1 LIEQL
6 TNRTDT
12 VNPIAI
18 GALVLVC
25 TFGGALA
32 GMWLRGVLPTQHLDA
47 ESTGTVKVG
56 IGLIAT
62 MTALVLGLVT
72 GAAKSSFDQ
81 MSTAI
86 RNTATDLLA
95 LDRTLARYGPEGAE
109 ARNLLYHA
117 VQVRLDAI
125 WPQSSSQTVKLDVP
139 DVGSAETLVA
149 RIQGLAPQNDE
160 QRWLRS
166 RALSLG
172 EDMLEARWIASSGGG
187 TTVLGPF
194 LVALL
199 FWLGLTFASFG
210 LFAPRNV
217 TVIATLFL
225 CALSVAGAV
234 FLVLEMDGPFEGVVK
249 VSPQPLRYALAQ
261 MNQ

>member
-1 LIEQL
+1 
-6 TNRTDT
+6 

-18 GALVLVC
+18 GALVLLC

-32 GMWLRGVLPTQHLDA
+32 GMWLRGVLPKQHLDA
-47 ESTGTVKVG
+47 DSSGTVKVG

-72 GAAKSSFDQ
+72 GTAKSSFDQ
-81 MSTAI
+81 RNATI
-86 RNTATDLLA
+86 RNTSTDILA
-95 LDRTLARYGPEGAE
+95 LDRSLARYGTESAE
-109 ARNLLYHA
+109 ARDLLYQA
-117 VQVRLDAI
+117 VQIRMDAL
-125 WPQSSSQTVKLDVP
+125 WPQSSSQTVRLEVSDVH
-139 DVGSAETLVA
+139 SAETIVA
-149 RIQGLAPQNDE
+149 RIQALAPQNDE
-160 QRWLRS
+160 QQWLRS

-172 EDMLEARWIASSGGG
+172 EDLLEARWLASSGGG

-199 FWLGLTFASFG
+199 FWLSLTFASFG

-225 CALSVAGAV
+225 CALCVAGAV
-234 FLVLEMDGPFEGVVK
+234 FLVLEMDGPFEGVVT
-249 VSPQPLRYALAQ
+249 VSPQPLRYALTQ
-261 MNQ
+261 MNR